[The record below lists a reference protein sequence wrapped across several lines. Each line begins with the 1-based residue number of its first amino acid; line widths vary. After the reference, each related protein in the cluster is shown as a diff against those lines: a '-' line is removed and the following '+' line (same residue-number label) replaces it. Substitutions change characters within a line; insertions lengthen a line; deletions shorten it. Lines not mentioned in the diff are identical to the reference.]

1 MGQIVCV
8 RRRERTKLILY
19 KFGFFTQAAVF
30 LVHLYILATDTKICG
45 KVVFTRPKY
54 STQFPFIPFHCK
66 LLLDENA
73 YNDFF
78 NGGGLL
84 FFPPSRFR
92 VMTFAWI
99 DEENRID
106 DCLLLLVFLLF
117 WFDILF

>member
-1 MGQIVCV
+1 MAKSYSLDRNIP
-8 RRRERTKLILY
+8 
-19 KFGFFTQAAVF
+19 
-30 LVHLYILATDTKICG
+30 
-45 KVVFTRPKY
+45 PK
-54 STQFPFIPFHCK
+54 FPFIPIHCK

-106 DCLLLLVFLLF
+106 DCFYLPLVFLFF

>member
-19 KFGFFTQAAVF
+19 KFGFLHKPPFF
-30 LVHLYILATDTKICG
+30 LFNCTSGNGHQNLWQ
-45 KVVFTRPKY
+45 VVFTRPKY
-54 STQFPFIPFHCK
+54 STQFPFIPIHCK

-78 NGGGLL
+78 NWGGLL

-106 DCLLLLVFLLF
+106 DCFFAVGVFVFLV
-117 WFDILF
+117 